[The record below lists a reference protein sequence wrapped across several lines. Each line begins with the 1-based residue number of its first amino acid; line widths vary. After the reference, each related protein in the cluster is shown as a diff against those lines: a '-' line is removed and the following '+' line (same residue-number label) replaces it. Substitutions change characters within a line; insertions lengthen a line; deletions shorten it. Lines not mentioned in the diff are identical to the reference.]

1 MISITQESL
10 ELTRKISFTINEQTF
25 HHHYHILY
33 DLAREYDGQ
42 ITYVEIGCYAGGSAC
57 LMLQRPHTKVISID
71 LGYPINQ
78 EQVLNNVAKT
88 NVLHNSYEYIQ
99 GDSHLNETKNRLNN
113 IPIDILFIDGDHTYK
128 GVKMD
133 FEMYQELVKPGG
145 FIVFDDYHD
154 EISSPEV
161 KVFVDDLVNNLNG
174 YEIIGTFKNIGA
186 KSTKL
191 VNGNC
196 FVIRKLKK

>member
-1 MISITQESL
+1 
-10 ELTRKISFTINEQTF
+10 
-25 HHHYHILY
+25 
-33 DLAREYDGQ
+33 
-42 ITYVEIGCYAGGSAC
+42 
-57 LMLQRPHTKVISID
+57 
-71 LGYPINQ
+71 
-78 EQVLNNVAKT
+78 
-88 NVLHNSYEYIQ
+88 
-99 GDSHLNETKNRLNN
+99 
-113 IPIDILFIDGDHTYK
+113 LFIDGDHTYK